1 MSNVKTVGKS
11 RWGGMLILSRQTHF
25 LARYDCLNGS
35 FSHEKTMRLQNELE
49 PIMGYAQWGDPGLT
63 VFMVE

>member
-1 MSNVKTVGKS
+1 
-11 RWGGMLILSRQTHF
+11 MLILSRQTHF

-63 VFMVE
+63 VFMFE